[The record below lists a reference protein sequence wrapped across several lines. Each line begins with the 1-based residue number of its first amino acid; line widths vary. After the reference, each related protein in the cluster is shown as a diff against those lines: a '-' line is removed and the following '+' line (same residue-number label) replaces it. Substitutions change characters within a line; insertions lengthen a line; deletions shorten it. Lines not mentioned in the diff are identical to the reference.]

1 MRGKWPGIFLLL
13 PALIACYPVLFLV
26 SGSLMGGQEIKEYLA
41 AAAEGG
47 RGYVS
52 FRLLPLYPTL
62 RSYVELLLDSPGF
75 FVMFWNSV
83 KMTGGILAGQ
93 MLVGI
98 PAAWGFARYSFPFR
112 KILFTVYI
120 ILMMMP
126 FQVLMLS
133 NYLVLDQLGLLNKT
147 LGIIL
152 PSAFS
157 TLPVFLMYRFFRQIP
172 EAILESARLD
182 GAGELRIFLVI
193 GLPLGSA
200 GIVSAGVLSFL
211 ECWNLI
217 EQPLAFLK
225 DKSLW
230 PMSLFLPEIG
240 LEDAAT
246 AFATSMVALLP
257 AFFVFMAGRDY
268 LEQGIA
274 QVAVKE

>member
-1 MRGKWPGIFLLL
+1 MKGKWLGIFLIL
-13 PALIACYPVLFLV
+13 PALIACYPIVFLAV
-26 SGSLMGGQEIKEYLA
+26 GSLMSPQELTEHLRA
-41 AAAEGG
+41 AMEGG
-47 RGYVS
+47 EGYVS
-52 FRLLPLYPTL
+52 FGLLPRFPTL
-62 RSYVELLLDSPGF
+62 RAYVELLLDSPGF

-83 KMTGGILAGQ
+83 KMTVGILAGQ
-93 MLVGI
+93 MLTGI

-112 KILFTVYI
+112 KTLFTIYI

-126 FQVLMLS
+126 FQVQMLS
-133 NYLVLDQLGLLNKT
+133 NYLVLDKLGLLNQS

-152 PSAFS
+152 PAAFS

-172 EAILESARLD
+172 EAIIESARLD
-182 GAGELRIFLVI
+182 GAGEFRIFLKI
-193 GLPLGSA
+193 GLPMGSA

-230 PMSLFLPEIG
+230 PLSLFLPEIG
-240 LEDAAT
+240 LEEAAM
-246 AFATSMVALLP
+246 AFAASMMALIP
-257 AFFVFMAGRDY
+257 AFFVFLAGRDY

-274 QVAVKE
+274 AVAVKE

>member
-1 MRGKWPGIFLLL
+1 MKGKWIGAVLIL
-13 PALIACYPVLFLV
+13 PALIACYPVLFLAA
-26 SGSLMGGQEIKEYLA
+26 GSLMGGQELKEYLA
-41 AAAEGG
+41 AAMEGG
-47 RGYVS
+47 EGFVG

-62 RSYVELLLDSPGF
+62 RSYAELLLDSPGF

-83 KMTGGILAGQ
+83 KLTGGILAGQ

-98 PAAWGFARYSFPFR
+98 TAAWGFARYSFPFR
-112 KILFTVYI
+112 KTLFTVYI

-133 NYLVLDQLGLLNKT
+133 NYLVLDRLSLLDKSM
-147 LGIIL
+147 GIIL
-152 PSAFS
+152 PAVFS

-182 GAGELRIFLVI
+182 GAGELRIFFFI

-240 LEDAAT
+240 LEEAAM
-246 AFATSMVALLP
+246 AFAASMAALIP
-257 AFFVFMAGRDY
+257 AFFVFLAGRDY